1 MATEQQ
7 QKELPLFQPY
17 ATAAGFLTDAEMDWL
32 IAEHVMSLA
41 EGKLGPG
48 NSNAEIRRSQVVM
61 LGDESKYDWIYERL
75 WAAAQE
81 CNRRFF
87 CVDIA
92 GVEANVQLARYDSG
106 DRGFYDWHTD
116 FAGLRPLRKLSISIQ
131 LSRPEDYD
139 GGDLELLYG
148 TAPQRLDRARGSFL
162 AFPSFMLHR
171 VTPVTRGTRWS
182 LVAWILGTRWR

>member
-61 LGDESKYDWIYERL
+61 LGNESKYDWIYERL

-92 GVEANVQLARYDSG
+92 GVEANVQLARYDNG

-131 LSRPEDYD
+131 LSRSEDYD
-139 GGDLELLYG
+139 GGDLELLFG
-148 TAPQRLDRARGSFL
+148 TAPQRLDRARGAFL

>member
-1 MATEQQ
+1 MATEQ

-48 NSNAEIRRSQVVM
+48 NSNAQIRRSQVVM
-61 LGDESKYDWIYERL
+61 LGNESKYDWIYERL

-81 CNRRFF
+81 CNRQFF

-92 GVEANVQLARYDSG
+92 GVEANVQLARYDSS

-116 FAGLRPLRKLSISIQ
+116 FAGLRPLRKISISIQ

-139 GGDLELLYG
+139 GGELELLFG
-148 TAPQRLDRARGSFL
+148 TAPQRLDKARGSFL

-182 LVAWILGTRWR
+182 LVAWILGPRWR